1 MGPDRNGWVGFAEPP
16 PATEA
21 PPELGRTAE
30 KLIRRRRLENPKEE
44 ITARDIGRMG
54 GNATKQRHGREHFV
68 EMGRRAAQVLKEKYG
83 REHYSKMA
91 QSRGAAKAKP
101 EPEPTTS
108 ITAAEAGR
116 KGGTI
121 VKEKYGHDHFV
132 SAGRRG
138 GSTTKQKYGP
148 EHYARI
154 GRMGGMTKA
163 KNREANATDGADT
176 PTNGHDAS

>member
-1 MGPDRNGWVGFAEPP
+1 MD
-16 PATEA
+16 EA
-21 PPELGRTAE
+21 RDA
-30 KLIRRRRLENPKEE
+30 

-91 QSRGAAKAKP
+91 QSRGNAKAK
-101 EPEPTTS
+101 EPRDEGPS

-138 GSTTKQKYGP
+138 GSITKQRYGAD
-148 EHYARI
+148 HYARI

-163 KNREANATDGADT
+163 KNREAANGNG
-176 PTNGHDAS
+176 TNGTEKTPLAL